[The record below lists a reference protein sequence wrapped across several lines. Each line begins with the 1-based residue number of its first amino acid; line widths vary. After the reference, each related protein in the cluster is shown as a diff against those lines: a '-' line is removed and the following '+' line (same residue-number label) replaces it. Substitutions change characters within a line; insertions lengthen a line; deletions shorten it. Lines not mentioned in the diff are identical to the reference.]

1 MNSYTY
7 FFTLILIFFYIKV
20 SFSNQPV
27 KFDNAA
33 YQLSVP
39 KILDLED
46 KKLYLK
52 IRSLQIEG
60 NWSEVDKKVK
70 LLKDKILLG
79 HIDYDKLM
87 HPNKYK
93 SSYDEL
99 SEWLIKYNDFP
110 IVMQRRV
117 YSLMMKRSSDP
128 KKINNEKNN
137 VVESTSEAPSL
148 DQNIEVSKIS
158 RNEAI
163 ENEDRVQFENS
174 TVIGSISLVGASID
188 DLTFKKY
195 TNTLN
200 GDDNVVLL
208 NPKKVEDGYYIE
220 TGWATANKNINLPN
234 SKTIWTIE
242 GNNKLTPN
250 SPIKLSWTND
260 QNIKFIK
267 DISIDDQYLF
277 KVNQTI
283 INNSEKTYN
292 FYPYGQIIRNIAPEI
307 IDFFILHE
315 GLIGVFDDQLVE
327 EDYDDIEEK
336 KFSINAD
343 KGWLGITDKY
353 WITSLIPQENRKFRT
368 DFDYKNKFRAN
379 FIETSATEIGA
390 NETKSNEIKI
400 IIAAKEV
407 DIIDGYAENLNI
419 SKYDLAIDWGWFYFL
434 VKPLFFVIDYFFE
447 LTGNFGIAII
457 LITICIRIVFFPLA
471 NYSFKSMAKMK
482 VLQPEM
488 TRLKELHKE
497 DKMKLQQEMMALYKK
512 EKVNPVS
519 GCLPIF
525 IQIPFFFAIYKVL
538 FVTLE
543 MRHQPF
549 YGWIKDLSERD
560 PTSIFN
566 LFGLIPWD
574 PPSFLLIGVWPCLM
588 GLSMYLQ
595 QKLNPTPPD
604 PIQAKIFAF
613 FPLFLTV
620 ILAPFPSGL
629 VIYWTIN
636 NILTMAQQYVIIK
649 RTTVKTAQ

>member
-1 MNSYTY
+1 MDSKNVIAAISLSAAVIILYGL
-7 FFTLILIFFYIKV
+7 FFA
-20 SFSNQPV
+20 P
-27 KFDNAA
+27 
-33 YQLSVP
+33 P
-39 KILDLED
+39 P
-46 KKLYLK
+46 
-52 IRSLQIEG
+52 
-60 NWSEVDKKVK
+60 
-70 LLKDKILLG
+70 
-79 HIDYDKLM
+79 
-87 HPNKYK
+87 PNP
-93 SSYDEL
+93 D
-99 SEWLIKYNDFP
+99 
-110 IVMQRRV
+110 Q
-117 YSLMMKRSSDP
+117 
-128 KKINNEKNN
+128 INNEKNKIEQTGN
-137 VVESTSEAPSL
+137 EAPSL
-148 DQNIEVSKIS
+148 DQNVEVSKIS
-158 RNEAI
+158 REEAI
-163 ENEDRVQFENS
+163 ENGDRINFENS

-208 NPKKVEDGYYIE
+208 NPKKIENGYYVE
-220 TGWATANKNINLPN
+220 TGWATTNKDINVPN
-234 SKTIWTIE
+234 SKSVWKLE
-242 GNNKLTPN
+242 GNNKLSPN
-250 SPIKLSWTND
+250 SPVKISWTND
-260 QNIKFIK
+260 QNIKFVK

-277 KVNQTI
+277 KVKQTI

-292 FYPYGQIIRNIAPEI
+292 FYPYGQIIRNIAPDVT
-307 IDFFILHE
+307 DFYILHE

-336 KFSINAD
+336 KFSVNAD

-379 FIETSATEIGA
+379 FIETSATEVGA
-390 NETKSNEIKI
+390 NETKSNEIRI

-419 SKYDLAIDWGWFYFL
+419 SKYDLAIDWGWFYFI
-434 VKPLFFVIDYFFE
+434 VKPLFFVIDYFFK

-471 NYSFKSMAKMK
+471 NYSFRSMAKMK

-525 IQIPFFFAIYKVL
+525 IQIPFFFAIYKML
-538 FVTLE
+538 FVTIE

-549 YGWIKDLSERD
+549 FGWIKDLSEKD

-566 LFGLIPWD
+566 IFGLIPWD
-574 PPSFLLIGVWPCLM
+574 PPSFLIIGAWPVAM
-588 GLSMYLQ
+588 GITMWLQ

-604 PIQAKIFAF
+604 PVQAKIFMF

-636 NILTMAQQYVIIK
+636 NILTMAQQYVIMK
-649 RTTVKTAQ
+649 RTTVKTQ

>member
-1 MNSYTY
+1 MDSKNVIAAISLSAAVIIIYGL
-7 FFTLILIFFYIKV
+7 FFA
-20 SFSNQPV
+20 P
-27 KFDNAA
+27 
-33 YQLSVP
+33 P
-39 KILDLED
+39 
-46 KKLYLK
+46 
-52 IRSLQIEG
+52 
-60 NWSEVDKKVK
+60 
-70 LLKDKILLG
+70 
-79 HIDYDKLM
+79 
-87 HPNKYK
+87 P
-93 SSYDEL
+93 
-99 SEWLIKYNDFP
+99 P
-110 IVMQRRV
+110 
-117 YSLMMKRSSDP
+117 DP

-148 DQNIEVSKIS
+148 DQNVEVSKIS
-158 RNEAI
+158 RKEAI

-200 GDDNVVLL
+200 GDDNVILL

-242 GNNKLTPN
+242 GNDKLTPN

-292 FYPYGQIIRNIAPEI
+292 FYPYGQIIRNLAPEI